1 MKILHIIDSEGL
13 YGAEVVTLNLMTAQ
27 KKIGLF
33 PVLLSIGDI
42 RVGDK
47 DIEIEAKKRGLDTQ
61 VLRFR
66 NGLNLKGSMMILDHA
81 KRLKSQIIHSH
92 GYKANILLG
101 IVPRRFRR
109 MPVIATLHGWTSR
122 RFFTKIWVYEWIDVL
137 AMRNLD
143 RVVAVSSAIENH
155 IRMRSVGIHP
165 IVINNG
171 LPRLD
176 FENDS
181 FDRECP
187 EISEKCK
194 GKFKIISIGR
204 LSPEKGFNI
213 LILAMARLVSQ
224 GVDASL
230 VLVGDGSER
239 DSLSDLVNKE
249 NLSDRVH
256 FIGYRDKAFNLIPY
270 FDVFVLS
277 SYSEGL
283 PITLLEAQQAG
294 IPIVAT
300 RVGEVPEVL
309 GNGMYGKLVKSGD
322 PEELA
327 KAVEEVYSN
336 RQEAR
341 AKALAAKEW
350 TLKEYSL
357 ENMASKYFELYQRVI
372 NQWKIWG
379 RACNIA
385 I

>member
-1 MKILHIIDSEGL
+1 MRILHVIDSGGL
-13 YGAEVVTLNLMTAQ
+13 YGAEVVTLNLMEAQ
-27 KKIGLF
+27 EKMGLL
-33 PVLLSIGDI
+33 PTLLSIGDTG
-42 RVGDK
+42 VGPK
-47 DIEIEAKKRGLDTQ
+47 DIEIEAKKHGLEIQ
-61 VLRFR
+61 ILRFR
-66 NGLNLKGSMMILDHA
+66 NGLNLKGSMMILNYA
-81 KRLKSQIIHSH
+81 RSLRSEIIHSH

-101 IVPRRFRR
+101 IIPRRFRR

-143 RVVAVSSAIENH
+143 RVIAVSSAVEKN

-176 FENDS
+176 FEKDS
-181 FDRECP
+181 FARECP

-213 LILAMARLVSQ
+213 LIQAMTRLVSQ

-270 FDVFVLS
+270 FDVFVIS

-283 PITLLEAQQAG
+283 PITLLEAMQAG
-294 IPIVAT
+294 VPVVT
-300 RVGEVPEVL
+300 TSVGEIPEVL
-309 GNGMYGKLVKSGD
+309 GAGQFGTLVATGD
-322 PEELA
+322 PGVLA
-327 KAVEEVYSN
+327 KALEDVYTNRGGAKLRAIAARDRVLTKYSVE
-336 RQEAR
+336 
-341 AKALAAKEW
+341 K
-350 TLKEYSL
+350 
-357 ENMASKYFELYQRVI
+357 MASKYFEEYQTLVSR
-372 NQWKIWG
+372 K
-379 RACNIA
+379 
-385 I
+385 